1 MKTIILIRRWKN
13 YKPWMEI
20 SKKIDLWNS
29 LFKIPFIEFR
39 HELSKI
45 AFDNHEIINPDK
57 IYYYLDDFDFT
68 YYTNKKDYWIIPID
82 DDDWLSNNVCTY
94 LKDTYIEQDV
104 ICWKCNVLTTIVF
117 DGKII
122 PASYIRES
130 SIDYTQEVK
139 NRTTNGYCD
148 SCCYAVK
155 NEKITKSYL
164 CNHAE
169 ISKTINREY
178 SDKVESL
185 YLALAQSTWRLH
197 HNISS
202 AEDLIN
208 HIEQVKN
215 LQENQYVLKEEFA
228 NKLNK
233 IKSLFAS
240 LL

>member
-1 MKTIILIRRWKN
+1 MQTVILIRRWKN

-20 SKKIDLWNS
+20 SKKINLWNS

-45 AFDNHEIINPDK
+45 AFDNHETINPDK

-68 YYTNKKDYWIIPID
+68 HYANKKDHWIIPID

-94 LKDTYIEQDV
+94 LKDISTEQDV
-104 ICWKCNVLTTIVF
+104 ICWKCNVLTTIIF

-122 PASYIRES
+122 PANYIRES
-130 SIDYTQEVK
+130 SVDYTQHVK
-139 NRTTNGYCD
+139 DRTTNGYCD

-155 NEKITKSYL
+155 NEKITESYL
-164 CNHAE
+164 CNHGE
-169 ISKTINREY
+169 ISKTTNRVY
-178 SDKVESL
+178 SDKIESL

-197 HNISS
+197 HNISL
-202 AEDLIN
+202 AKELIN
-208 HIEQVKN
+208 HVKQVKN
-215 LQENQYVLKEEFA
+215 LQQNQYMPEEFS

-233 IKSLFAS
+233 LKSLFDA